1 MSDDVF
7 RLTPLDVRKQEFK
20 KAMRGFETLEVED
33 FRSRVADEMDRLVR
47 ERNAFEE
54 RYSAAR
60 EQLAVFKDREKAMNE
75 ALVAAQQLRAE
86 TKEQAEREAQM
97 IIRAAEAVAET
108 RLERAH
114 REIEKLQDSA
124 ENLSRQHHAYLA
136 VLRNIVERQK
146 TELDALAANE
156 PAPFGKIAGM
166 IAPASESDGEKGREG
181 RSKSSPRWIKSIV
194 EE

>member
-7 RLTPLDVRKQEFK
+7 HLTPLDVRKQEFK
-20 KAMRGFETLEVED
+20 KAMRGYETLEVED

-54 RYSAAR
+54 RHRTAV
-60 EQLAVFKDREKAMNE
+60 EQLEVFKVREKAMNE

-86 TKEQAEREAQM
+86 TKEQAEREAGM
-97 IIRAAEAVAET
+97 IVRAAEAVAET
-108 RLERAH
+108 RLERAQ

-124 ENLSRQHHAYLA
+124 GSLSRQHHAYLA
-136 VLRNIVERQK
+136 VLRSIVERQK
-146 TELDALAANE
+146 AELDALAANE
-156 PAPFGKIAGM
+156 PGPFGKVAGM
-166 IAPASESDGEKGREG
+166 IAPAADGDGERSREG
-181 RSKSSPRWIKSIV
+181 RAKSSPRWIKSIV

>member
-20 KAMRGFETLEVED
+20 RVMRGFDPLEVED
-33 FRSRVADEMDRLVR
+33 FRTRVADEMERLVR
-47 ERNAFEE
+47 ERNGFEE
-54 RYSAAR
+54 RHCSLLG
-60 EQLAVFKDREKAMNE
+60 QLDAFKEREKALND

-97 IIRAAEAVAET
+97 IVRAAEAVAET

-114 REIEKLQDSA
+114 RDIEKLQESA
-124 ENLSRQHHAYLA
+124 EALSRQHHAYLH
-136 VLRNIVERQK
+136 VLRSIVDRQK
-146 TELDALAANE
+146 AELDAMANNE
-156 PAPFGKIAGM
+156 PAPYGKVAGV
-166 IAPASESDGEKGREG
+166 IGPPAESEADKGREA
-181 RSKSSPRWIKSIV
+181 RKSSPRWIKSIV

>member
-1 MSDDVF
+1 MSDDIF
-7 RLTPLDVRKQEFK
+7 RLTPLDVRKQEFRK
-20 KAMRGFETLEVED
+20 SMRGYEVAEVED
-33 FRSRVADEMDRLVR
+33 FRARAADEMERLVR
-47 ERNAFEE
+47 EKNAFEE
-54 RYSAAR
+54 RGRTLTERLDAYR
-60 EQLAVFKDREKAMNE
+60 EREKAMND

-124 ENLSRQHHAYLA
+124 EALSRQHHAYLA

-146 TELDALAANE
+146 TELDALAAHE

-166 IAPASESDGEKGREG
+166 IAPAPEGEGEKGREG

>member
-20 KAMRGFETLEVED
+20 KAMRGYESLEVED
-33 FRSRVADEMDRLVR
+33 FRSRVADEMERLVR
-47 ERNAFEE
+47 EKIAFEE
-54 RYSAAR
+54 KHRAVV
-60 EQLAVFKDREKAMNE
+60 EQLETFREREKALNE

-97 IIRAAEAVAET
+97 IVRAAEAVAET

-114 REIEKLQDSA
+114 RDIEKLQDSA
-124 ENLSRQHHAYLA
+124 EALSRQHHAYLS

-146 TELDALAANE
+146 AELDAFAASE
-156 PAPFGKIAGM
+156 PAPFGKVAGM
-166 IAPASESDGEKGREG
+166 IAPASESEGERPRES
-181 RSKSSPRWIKSIV
+181 RKSSPRWIKSIV

>member
-20 KAMRGFETLEVED
+20 KAMRGYEPLEVED
-33 FRSRVADEMDRLVR
+33 FRSRVADEMERLVR
-47 ERNAFEE
+47 EKIAFEE
-54 RYSAAR
+54 KHRAVV
-60 EQLAVFKDREKAMNE
+60 EQLETFREREKALNE

-97 IIRAAEAVAET
+97 IVRAAEAVAET

-114 REIEKLQDSA
+114 RDIEKLQDSA
-124 ENLSRQHHAYLA
+124 EALSRQHHAYLS

-146 TELDALAANE
+146 AELDAFAASE
-156 PAPFGKIAGM
+156 QSPFGKVAGM
-166 IAPASESDGEKGREG
+166 IAPADESEGERARES
-181 RSKSSPRWIKSIV
+181 RKSSPRWIKSIV

>member
-20 KAMRGFETLEVED
+20 KAMRGYEKLEVED
-33 FRSRVADEMDRLVR
+33 FRSRVADEMERLVR
-47 ERNAFEE
+47 EKIAFED
-54 RYSAAR
+54 RHRAVV
-60 EQLAVFKDREKAMNE
+60 EQLETFREREKAMNE

-97 IIRAAEAVAET
+97 IVRAAEAVAET

-114 REIEKLQDSA
+114 RDIEKLRDSA
-124 ENLSRQHHAYLA
+124 EALSRQHHAYLS

-146 TELDALAANE
+146 AELDAFAASE
-156 PAPFGKIAGM
+156 QSPFGKVAGM
-166 IAPASESDGEKGREG
+166 IAPADESEGDRPRES
-181 RSKSSPRWIKSIV
+181 RKSSPRWIKSIV